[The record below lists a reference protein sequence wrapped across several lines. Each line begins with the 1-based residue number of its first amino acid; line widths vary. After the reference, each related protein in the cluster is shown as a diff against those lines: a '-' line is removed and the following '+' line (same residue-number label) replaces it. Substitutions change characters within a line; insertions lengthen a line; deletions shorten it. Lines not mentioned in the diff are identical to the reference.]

1 MSEED
6 SPFEDIQEHL
16 RDIDEQ
22 LRKLDEENKK
32 KKKGE

>member
-16 RDIDEQ
+16 KEIDEQ
-22 LRKLDEENKK
+22 LRKLDEK
-32 KKKGE
+32 KKKGKGE

>member
-16 RDIDEQ
+16 KEIDEQ
-22 LRKLDEENKK
+22 LRKLDEKK
-32 KKKGE
+32 KKEKGE